1 MRNGDRHIFTEKNLE
16 KVEDQLKASLIQ
28 IFLDLNITIREF
40 TRLHREWML
49 RINET
54 DNTKI
59 SSSRNN
65 LLNAIEKKDTI
76 TYSMFELIVKN
87 ILGYNL
93 TSMSITLRGRD
104 GRTLNITTD
113 RISY

>member
-1 MRNGDRHIFTEKNLE
+1 MRNGDRRIFTEKDLE
-16 KVEDQLKASLIQ
+16 KVEDKLKASLIQ
-28 IFLDLNITIREF
+28 TFLKLNMTIREF

-49 RINET
+49 RVNVT
-54 DNTKI
+54 DNTQI

-76 TYSMFELIVKN
+76 TYSMFECILKN

-104 GRTLNITTD
+104 GKTFNITTD
-113 RISY
+113 SISY